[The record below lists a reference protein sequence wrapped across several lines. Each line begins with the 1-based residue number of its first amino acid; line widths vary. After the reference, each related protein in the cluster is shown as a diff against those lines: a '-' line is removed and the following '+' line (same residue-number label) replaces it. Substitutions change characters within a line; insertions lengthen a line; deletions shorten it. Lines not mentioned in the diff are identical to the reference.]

1 MATGSEIFF
10 RGMVLTLNIRD
21 KVYQGQIVRYETDK
35 EIVLKVMKADMTLTQ
50 VMINTEVTVRC
61 IAEDGN
67 AYGFKS
73 RLKDRKIPLV
83 TMTYPEGDLQ
93 GVNVR
98 REERVPTS
106 YWAVLKIMTVSGEDS
121 QLEPLGDGNIVEMS
135 TGGCKVMS
143 QVALKR
149 GDVLWVEFQY
159 GEKEET
165 VQLKGIVRNTR
176 PAPYES
182 TYYGLQ
188 FDGITEELK
197 NKVEEIL
204 NNPQA

>member
-1 MATGSEIFF
+1 MATGREIFF
-10 RGMVLTLNIRD
+10 RGMILTLNIRD
-21 KVYQGQIVRYETDK
+21 KPYQGIIVRYETDK
-35 EIVLKVMKADMTLTQ
+35 DIVVKLLKADMVLTQ
-50 VMINTEVTVRC
+50 IMVNSEIVVRC
-61 IAEDGN
+61 IAEDGK

-73 RLKDRKIPLV
+73 RLKDRKIPLM
-83 TMTYPEGDLQ
+83 TLTYPEGDLQ

-106 YWAVLKIMTVSGEDS
+106 YWAVLKAAAPSGGNA
-121 QLEPLGDGNIVEMS
+121 EPVGDGNIVEMS

-143 QVALKR
+143 QAALKK
-149 GDVLWVEFQY
+149 GDALWVEFQY
-159 GEKEET
+159 GEREET
-165 VQLKGIVRNTR
+165 LLFKGIVRNTR

-188 FDGITEELK
+188 FDAITDEQK
-197 NKVEEIL
+197 NKIEEIL